1 MTDEELL
8 DRIVVNPRV
17 MVGKPV
23 IRGTRLTVECIL
35 NALAHDMKFDEIM
48 TEYPRATH
56 EDILACVLFAK
67 TALSDISFMP
77 LIAEAEVV

>member
-1 MTDEELL
+1 MADEELL

-35 NALAHDMKFDEIM
+35 KALACKMSID
-48 TEYPRATH
+48 
-56 EDILACVLFAK
+56 DILQEYRGLTQADIRACVLYSQTK
-67 TALSDISFMP
+67 LKERAL
-77 LIAEAEVV
+77 EC

>member
-35 NALAHDMKFDEIM
+35 NQLSHQMTVDELLA
-48 TEYPRATH
+48 EYPGLVL
-56 EDILACVLFAK
+56 EDIRACLIFAK
-67 TALSDISFMP
+67 TAGQ
-77 LIAEAEVV
+77 

>member
-8 DRIVVNPRV
+8 DRIVVNPQV

-35 NALAHDMKFDEIM
+35 NALAHDMTIDEIM
-48 TEYPRATH
+48 AEYPRATH

-67 TALSDISFMP
+67 TALSDISFRP

>member
-8 DRIVVNPRV
+8 DLIVVNPRV

-35 NALAHDMKFDEIM
+35 NALGHGMTFEEIL
-48 TEYPRATH
+48 TEYPRLTR